1 MCGGQILK
9 NPGIIAS
16 YFNTRRHSLGLL
28 DFSSHVD
35 VSGVRRQREGVTF
48 HLKRLQQYFS

>member
-9 NPGIIAS
+9 NPGIIVS

-35 VSGVRRQREGVTF
+35 VSAVRRQREGVTF